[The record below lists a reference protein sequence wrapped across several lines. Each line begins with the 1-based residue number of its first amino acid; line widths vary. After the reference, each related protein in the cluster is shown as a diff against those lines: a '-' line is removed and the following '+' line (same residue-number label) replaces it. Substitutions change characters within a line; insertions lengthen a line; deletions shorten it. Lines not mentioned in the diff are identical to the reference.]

1 MVARVLLDAS
11 GLTVSRPLDSVL
23 TALVPNLWFRS
34 DGTAAPVIFRDSEPL
49 PGFGTGVTLNFGTT
63 FSRIPLS
70 LVAFSDE
77 NPKSTSQT
85 AMRYMTLD
93 GLSNQDIEYA
103 YIEVTGGNN
112 GVGWVDITRSNSGV
126 TVKLRKTGSS
136 SASVPRLA
144 EFVTVIAVPLV

>member
-23 TALVPNLWFRS
+23 TASIINLWFRS

-63 FSRIPLS
+63 FDQIPLS
-70 LVAFSDE
+70 FVAFSDE

-85 AMRYMTLD
+85 AMRYMNLD
-93 GLSNQDIEYA
+93 GLSAADVEYP

-112 GVGWVDITRSNSGV
+112 GIGWVDITRSTSGV

-136 SASVPRLA
+136 SANIPRLA